1 MFVKALFIKSPNRVI
16 IARSYRTLN
25 EIVSYQMSHHYENLY
40 NEIRQGQTAV
50 LDSGVST
57 ELERQGA
64 PMQDSQWS
72 GRVSI
77 DAFDILVNTH
87 KAYIDAGADIIT
99 VNSYASSRL
108 VLGDSKNEALIEK
121 INKRNIEAALE
132 AKSKTGATDVLIAGS
147 MSHQV
152 AWQHLDGQVKQQI
165 DIPVSKD
172 ELEFAF
178 TEMRELFEAGGVDLL
193 LLEMMSIPSRT
204 VPLYECVANSNLPVW
219 CGLSAK
225 RQNHKSKM
233 TSFHD
238 ERVLFEDNVKTAARY
253 NFDVM
258 GVMHTAVDLISDCNS
273 IIKKYHNGPLMAY
286 PDSGYFQAP
295 HWQFVDIISPQNLL
309 NFAETWQTE
318 GIRIFGGCCGLGPE
332 HTGFLSRLK

>member
-1 MFVKALFIKSPNRVI
+1 MSDRYKEFYKKIQNNRNAI
-16 IARSYRTLN
+16 
-25 EIVSYQMSHHYENLY
+25 
-40 NEIRQGQTAV
+40 

-64 PMQDSQWS
+64 PMQNSQWS

-77 DAFDILVNTH
+77 EAFDILVNTH

-108 VLGDSKNEALIEK
+108 VLGDSVNEYLIDK

-132 AKSKTGATDVLIAGS
+132 ARLKTGANEVLIAGS
-147 MSHQV
+147 ISHQV
-152 AWQHLDGQVKQQI
+152 AWQHIDGQVKKQI
-165 DIPVSKD
+165 DIPVSNE
-172 ELEFAF
+172 ELTFAF
-178 TEMRELFEAGGVDLL
+178 EEMRRLFEENDVDFL

-204 VPLYECVANSNLPVW
+204 VPLYDCVVDSTLPVW

-225 RQNHKSKM
+225 RQNYKSKI

-238 ERVLFEDNVKTAARY
+238 ERVIFEDNVKTATLY
-253 NFDVM
+253 DFDVM
-258 GVMHTAVDLISDCNS
+258 GVMHTSVDLISDCTS
-273 IIKKYHNGPLMAY
+273 IIKKFYKGPLMAY

-295 HWQFVDIISPQNLL
+295 NWQFVDIITPQDLF
-309 NFAETWQTE
+309 NFAEIWRTE
-318 GIRIFGGCCGLGPE
+318 GVNIFGGCCGLGPE
-332 HTGFLSRLK
+332 HTSLLSQLK

>member
-1 MFVKALFIKSPNRVI
+1 MSDRYKEFCKKIQNNR
-16 IARSYRTLN
+16 N
-25 EIVSYQMSHHYENLY
+25 
-40 NEIRQGQTAV
+40 AV

-64 PMQDSQWS
+64 PMQNSQWS

-77 DAFDILVNTH
+77 EAFDILVNTH

-108 VLGDSKNEALIEK
+108 VLGDSINESLIEK

-132 AKSKTGATDVLIAGS
+132 ARLKTGANEVLIAGS
-147 MSHQV
+147 ISHQV
-152 AWQHLDGQVKQQI
+152 AWQHIDGQVKKQI
-165 DIPVSKD
+165 DIPVSNE
-172 ELEFAF
+172 ELTFAF
-178 TEMRELFEAGGVDLL
+178 EEMRRLFEENEVDFL

-204 VPLYECVANSNLPVW
+204 VPLYDCVTDSTLPVW

-225 RQNHKSKM
+225 RQNYKSKI

-238 ERVLFEDNVKTAARY
+238 ERVIFEDNVKTAALY
-253 NFDVM
+253 DFDVM
-258 GVMHTAVDLISDCNS
+258 GIMHTSVDLISDCIS
-273 IIKKYHNGPLMAY
+273 IIKKFHKGPLMAY

-295 HWQFVDIISPQNLL
+295 NWQFVDIITPQDLF
-309 NFAETWQTE
+309 NFAEIWRTE
-318 GIRIFGGCCGLGPE
+318 GVNIFGGCCGLGPE
-332 HTGFLSRLK
+332 HTSLLRQMK

>member
-1 MFVKALFIKSPNRVI
+1 MSNR
-16 IARSYRTLN
+16 YKKF
-25 EIVSYQMSHHYENLY
+25 YEKIHKNR
-40 NEIRQGQTAV
+40 NAV

-64 PMQDSQWS
+64 PMNDTQWS

-108 VLGDSKNEALIEK
+108 VLGDSINEALIEK
-121 INKRNIEAALE
+121 INQRNIEAALE
-132 AKSKTGATDVLIAGS
+132 ARSKTGANEVLIAGS
-147 MSHQV
+147 ISHQV
-152 AWQHLDGQVKQQI
+152 AWQHLNGQVKQQI
-165 DIPVSKD
+165 DIPVSTD
-172 ELEFAF
+172 DLTFAF
-178 TEMRELFEAGGVDLL
+178 TEMRNLFELGGVDLL
-193 LLEMMSIPSRT
+193 LLEMMSIPART
-204 VPLYECVANSNLPVW
+204 TPLYDCVSNSTLPVW

-225 RQNHKSKM
+225 RQNHKSQI

-238 ERVLFEDNVKTAARY
+238 EKVLFKDNVKAAALY

-258 GVMHTAVDLISDCNS
+258 GVMHTSVDLISDCTS
-273 IIKKYHNGPLMAY
+273 IIKEFYKGPLMAY

-295 HWQFVDIISPQNLL
+295 NWQFVDIITPQNLF
-309 NFAETWQTE
+309 NFAKIWRTE
-318 GIRIFGGCCGLGPE
+318 GVKIFGGCCGLGPE
-332 HTGFLSRLK
+332 HTSILSQLK

>member
-1 MFVKALFIKSPNRVI
+1 M
-16 IARSYRTLN
+16 SYRYKEFFTKIQKSSN
-25 EIVSYQMSHHYENLY
+25 AI
-40 NEIRQGQTAV
+40 

-77 DAFDILVNTH
+77 DAFDTLVNTH

-108 VLGDSKNEALIEK
+108 VLGDSVNESLIEK
-121 INKRNIEAALE
+121 INKKNIEAALE
-132 AKSKTGATDVLIAGS
+132 ARLKTGANEVLIAGS
-147 MSHQV
+147 ISHQV
-152 AWQHLDGQVKQQI
+152 AWQHLDGDTKKQI
-165 DIPVSKD
+165 DIPVSDD
-172 ELEFAF
+172 ELKFAF
-178 TEMRELFEAGGVDLL
+178 TEMRSFFEEGGVDFL
-193 LLEMMSIPSRT
+193 LLEMMSIPSRAL
-204 VPLYECVANSNLPVW
+204 PLYDCVSNSTLPVW

-225 RQNHKSKM
+225 RDNLKSEI

-238 ERVLFEDNVKTAARY
+238 ERVLFEDNVRTAAQY

-258 GVMHTAVDLISDCNS
+258 GVMHTAVDLISDCTF
-273 IIKKYHNGPLMAY
+273 IIKKFHKGPLMAY

-295 HWQFVDIISPQNLL
+295 NWQFVDIITPQNLF
-309 NFAETWQTE
+309 NFAKIWQTE
-318 GIRIFGGCCGLGPE
+318 GVKIFGGCCGLGPE
-332 HTGFLSRLK
+332 HTSFLSQLK

>member
-1 MFVKALFIKSPNRVI
+1 MQKALFIKNPSCVI
-16 IARSYRTLN
+16 RISVAGTL
-25 EIVSYQMSHHYENLY
+25 VDFAGYWMSSHYKTLY
-40 NEIRQGQTAV
+40 NEIQQGRVAV

-64 PMQDSQWS
+64 PMKDSQWS

-108 VLGDSKNEALIEK
+108 VLGDSENESLIEK

-132 AKSKTGATDVLIAGS
+132 ARSKTGANEVLIAGS
-147 MSHQV
+147 ISHQV
-152 AWQHLDGQVKQQI
+152 AWQHLDGQVKKQI

-172 ELEFAF
+172 ELEFAY

-193 LLEMMSIPSRT
+193 LLEMMSIPARAI
-204 VPLYECVANSNLPVW
+204 PLYECVSNSTLPVW
-219 CGLSAK
+219 CGLSAT
-225 RQNHKSKM
+225 RQNHKSEIA
-233 TSFHD
+233 SFHD
-238 ERVLFEDNVKTAARY
+238 ETVLFEDNVKTAALY

-258 GVMHTAVDLISDCNS
+258 GVMHTAVDLISGCNS
-273 IIKKYHNGPLMAY
+273 IIKNYHNGPLMAY

-295 HWQFVDIISPQNLL
+295 NWQFIDIITPQNLL
-309 NFAETWQTE
+309 NFAEIWQKE
-318 GIRIFGGCCGLGPE
+318 GVKIFGGCCGLGPE
-332 HTGFLSRLK
+332 HTGFLSQLK

>member
-1 MFVKALFIKSPNRVI
+1 MLSFCT
-16 IARSYRTLN
+16 ARTSN
-25 EIVSYQMSHHYENLY
+25 EFAGYQMSYNYKKLY
-40 NEIRQGQTAV
+40 NEILQGRAVV

-108 VLGDSKNEALIEK
+108 VLGDSTNESLIEK
-121 INKRNIEAALE
+121 INKRNIEAAFE
-132 AKSKTGATDVLIAGS
+132 ARSKTGANEVLIAGS
-147 MSHQV
+147 ISHQV
-152 AWQHLDGQVKQQI
+152 AWQHLDGKVRQQI
-165 DIPVSKD
+165 DIPVSTA
-172 ELEFAF
+172 ELKFAY
-178 TEMRELFEAGGVDLL
+178 TEMCALFEAGEVDLL

-204 VPLYECVANSNLPVW
+204 IPLYECVSNSTLPVW

-225 RQNHKSKM
+225 RQNHRSKL

-238 ERVLFEDNVKTAARY
+238 ERVLFEDNVKTAALY

-295 HWQFVDIISPQNLL
+295 HWQFVDIITPQNLL
-309 NFAETWQTE
+309 CFAERWQKE
-318 GIRIFGGCCGLGPE
+318 GIKIFGGCCGLGPE
-332 HTGFLSRLK
+332 HTGFLSQLK

>member
-1 MFVKALFIKSPNRVI
+1 MGVWMSSRYQKFFQEIKGG
-16 IARSYRTLN
+16 RTA
-25 EIVSYQMSHHYENLY
+25 I
-40 NEIRQGQTAV
+40 

-64 PMQDSQWS
+64 PMRDSHWS

-87 KAYIDAGADIIT
+87 KAYIDAGADVIT

-108 VLGDSKNEALIEK
+108 VLGDSINESLIEK
-121 INKRNIEAALE
+121 INKKNIEAAVE
-132 AKSKTGATDVLIAGS
+132 ARTQTGANEVLIAGS
-147 MSHQV
+147 ISHQV
-152 AWQHLDGQVKQQI
+152 AWQNIDGKIKKQI
-165 DIPVSKD
+165 DIPVSTD

-178 TEMRELFEAGGVDLL
+178 NEMREFFEAAEVDLL
-193 LLEMMSIPSRT
+193 LLEMMSIPERAIH
-204 VPLYECVANSNLPVW
+204 LYDCVSNSTLPVW

-225 RQNHKSKM
+225 RIDHKSKI

-238 ERVLFEDNVKTAARY
+238 ELVSFENNVKTASRY

-258 GVMHTAVDLISDCNS
+258 GIMHTAVDLISDCNS
-273 IIKKYHNGPLMAY
+273 IIKNHHTGPLMAY

-295 HWQFVDIISPQNLL
+295 NWQFVDIITPQNLL
-309 NFAETWQTE
+309 KFAEVWKTE
-318 GIRIFGGCCGLGPE
+318 GMQIIGGCCGLGPE
-332 HTGFLSRLK
+332 HTFVLNRLK

>member
-1 MFVKALFIKSPNRVI
+1 MIRILAAGTLVEFAGYWMSYYYKKLYSEIQQGRV
-16 IARSYRTLN
+16 
-25 EIVSYQMSHHYENLY
+25 
-40 NEIRQGQTAV
+40 AV

-108 VLGDSKNEALIEK
+108 VLGDSVNESLIEK

-132 AKSKTGATDVLIAGS
+132 ARSKMGANEVLIAGS
-147 MSHQV
+147 ISHQV

-172 ELEFAF
+172 EL
-178 TEMRELFEAGGVDLL
+178 
-193 LLEMMSIPSRT
+193 
-204 VPLYECVANSNLPVW
+204 
-219 CGLSAK
+219 
-225 RQNHKSKM
+225 
-233 TSFHD
+233 
-238 ERVLFEDNVKTAARY
+238 
-253 NFDVM
+253 
-258 GVMHTAVDLISDCNS
+258 
-273 IIKKYHNGPLMAY
+273 
-286 PDSGYFQAP
+286 
-295 HWQFVDIISPQNLL
+295 
-309 NFAETWQTE
+309 
-318 GIRIFGGCCGLGPE
+318 
-332 HTGFLSRLK
+332 